1 MYIIKIAKDTVSAL
15 DVVGYGVVP
24 HLMTSSRVMW
34 CRAMLY
40 FFSRSAD
47 CGMKVDGEKA
57 DCMMR
62 LMRVLPTDKVS
73 NNVRVNEVAWRNYFP
88 IREEGS
94 APRSVPCLCTLV
106 ETPRKETT
114 THLRG
119 DGLAEGVYTSSCV
132 LVMFSVFLDMCTC
145 NRT

>member
-1 MYIIKIAKDTVSAL
+1 MSAL

-47 CGMKVDGEKA
+47 CGMQVDGEKA

-62 LMRVLPTDKVS
+62 SMRVLPTDKVS
-73 NNVRVNEVAWRNYFP
+73 NRQRSSQ
-88 IREEGS
+88 RGSLEE
-94 APRSVPCLCTLV
+94 L
-106 ETPRKETT
+106 
-114 THLRG
+114 
-119 DGLAEGVYTSSCV
+119 
-132 LVMFSVFLDMCTC
+132 FSDP
-145 NRT
+145 